1 MSRRSRGN
9 WLAPLVMGSLIG
21 AVGTAG
27 AVKFLRARRAP
38 VSPPAALTV
47 NGQSVSMGEFEGVLK
62 LASGSQV
69 LQGLVEE
76 RLVEQEAERRKLRL
90 TAEEEAELEKAAR
103 KLPNADLA
111 VIALRRARTA
121 LLEKRLLLQGVEES
135 TMREIYDQFKPQ
147 LVQYEVFVIV
157 LASRKDGQ
165 HVARGLQD
173 GIRFDLL
180 ARDLSLDPSKAQGG
194 RLGNLTLPQIE
205 RLLGQPVADAVR
217 GLKPNSVSGTL
228 FSNHGLVVVK
238 LGKVLQSYEELKPS
252 IEGLVA
258 GSRRAELLTE
268 LLLAARISSP
278 FLTEPPSTASAA
290 KPAGILP
297 EQDAK
302 VPELPAPDLTM
313 PGAGQLAPPK
323 DQGSRPNELPKPTG
337 TSARDL

>member
-1 MSRRSRGN
+1 MSRRSK
-9 WLAPLVMGSLIG
+9 GSLLVPLFVG
-21 AVGTAG
+21 LLLGSVGTAG
-27 AVKFLRARRAP
+27 AVKFLRTRRAP
-38 VSPPAALTV
+38 LAPPAALTV
-47 NGQSVSMGEFEGVLK
+47 NDQSVSMAEFDGVLK

-76 RLVEQEAERRKLRL
+76 RLIEQEAERRKLRL
-90 TAEEEAELEKAAR
+90 TPAEEADLEKAAR

-111 VIALRRARTA
+111 AVALRRARTA
-121 LLEKRLLLQGVEES
+121 LLEKRLLLQGVKDA
-135 TMREIYDQFKPQ
+135 TLREIYDQFKPQ
-147 LVQYEVFVIV
+147 LVQYELFIIV

-173 GIRFDLL
+173 GVSFDIL

-194 RLGNLTLPQIE
+194 RLGTLTLPQIE

-252 IEGLVA
+252 VEGLVA

-268 LLLAARISSP
+268 LLLAARVSSP
-278 FLTEPPSTASAA
+278 FLAEPLSATSAA
-290 KPAGILP
+290 KPSGILP
-297 EQDAK
+297 DQDAK
-302 VPELPAPDLTM
+302 VPGLPAPDLKM
-313 PGAGQLAPPK
+313 PGAGQLAPPEN
-323 DQGSRPNELPKPTG
+323 QGSKPKELPRPTG
-337 TSARDL
+337 TPRT

>member
-9 WLAPLVMGSLIG
+9 WLAPLVMGSLLG

-135 TMREIYDQFKPQ
+135 TLREIYDQFKPQ

-194 RLGNLTLPQIE
+194 RLGNLTLPKSSDCWGSPWPT
-205 RLLGQPVADAVR
+205 RCVA
-217 GLKPNSVSGTL
+217 
-228 FSNHGLVVVK
+228 
-238 LGKVLQSYEELKPS
+238 
-252 IEGLVA
+252 
-258 GSRRAELLTE
+258 
-268 LLLAARISSP
+268 SSP
-278 FLTEPPSTASAA
+278 IRSAVPCFPITGWWWSSWARCCKATKNSSPPSKAWWPGRVEPSYSPSCCWPPASARR
-290 KPAGILP
+290 
-297 EQDAK
+297 
-302 VPELPAPDLTM
+302 
-313 PGAGQLAPPK
+313 
-323 DQGSRPNELPKPTG
+323 S
-337 TSARDL
+337 